1 MYSFWPPAYSIY
13 SPVKDDDRQMRRN
26 QYDRCSSGE
35 LGLWQFPEFRG
46 SLLGRMERR
55 GKRQVMHSEAFVGTW
70 LAIFNMWRHEM
81 WGIERDE
88 KGRVG
93 IQTHGL
99 CVLVLPFTV

>member
-1 MYSFWPPAYSIY
+1 
-13 SPVKDDDRQMRRN
+13 
-26 QYDRCSSGE
+26 
-35 LGLWQFPEFRG
+35 
-46 SLLGRMERR
+46 
-55 GKRQVMHSEAFVGTW
+55 MHTEAFVGTW